1 MKFGIPVEI
10 RNHENRV
17 GATPDLV
24 KEIVELGHTVYVE
37 CDAGVKSLYPDEKYQ
52 EAGAIIVPSPE
63 KLYSQSDVILKI
75 RAPKPIEYELIEH
88 RHTILAFFQF
98 FNYTDMVKSLIG
110 RGANCFGYELYRE
123 GAFTRPVLDEDRKIA
138 GQLAVQLGGFYL
150 QKSLGGRGVLIG
162 NLPDSKFAANVLILG
177 SGSAGVAAANAA
189 AKMGANVT
197 LLEVDSEMLQVVNNA
212 LEAPVVSGLFDE
224 AALTQYF
231 PKTDLLICAFQRIE
245 MEKPP
250 KLTED
255 QINLLPKGSVVIDLD
270 IEFDGGALAYS
281 RPMKMDDP
289 VFIQNE
295 ILHFCVPNLA
305 GGVPWAG
312 SNVHS
317 MAIKP
322 IVKKIAQLG
331 FDEAVKSDPYL
342 ATGLVIYEGQI
353 ANKLLADSL
362 SMPYFDIRK

>member
-24 KEIVELGHTVYVE
+24 REIVQLGHTVYVE
-37 CDAGVKSLYPDEKYQ
+37 CDAGAKSLFPDELYQ
-52 EAGAIIVPSPE
+52 EAGAVIVPSPE
-63 KLYSQSDVILKI
+63 KLYGQSDVILKI

-162 NLPDSKFAANVLILG
+162 DLPDRRFAANVIVLG
-177 SGSAGVAAANAA
+177 GGSAGVAAANAA
-189 AKMGANVT
+189 AKMGANVI
-197 LLEVDSEMLQVVNNA
+197 LLEVDPEMLRVVENV
-212 LEAPVVSGLFDE
+212 LEPSITTGLFNDE
-224 AALTQYF
+224 SLHEHF
-231 PKTDLLICAFQRIE
+231 PHADLLICAFQRIE

-250 KLTED
+250 KLVEN
-255 QINLLPKGSVVIDLD
+255 QIYLMPKGSVVIDLD
-270 IEFDGGALAYS
+270 IEFDGGAVAYS

-289 VFIQNE
+289 VFIQNG

-322 IVKKIAQLG
+322 IVQKIAQLG
-331 FDEAVKSDPYL
+331 FDEAVKTDPYL

-353 ANKLLADSL
+353 ANKLLADNL

>member
-24 KEIVELGHTVYVE
+24 KEIVELGHSAYVE
-37 CDAGVKSLYPDEKYQ
+37 CDAGSKSLYSDEQYQ
-52 EAGAIIVPSPE
+52 QAGAIIVPSPE
-63 KLYSQSDVILKI
+63 KLYGQSDIILKI

-138 GQLAVQLGGFYL
+138 GQMAVQLGGFYL
-150 QKSLGGRGVLIG
+150 QKSFGGRGVLIG
-162 NLPDSKFAANVLILG
+162 SLPDSRFAANVVVLG
-177 SGSAGVAAANAA
+177 SGSAGVAAANIA

-197 LLEVDSEMLQVVNNA
+197 LLEVDSEMLQVVKNA
-212 LEAPVVSGLFDE
+212 LEPSITTGLLDE
-224 AALTQYF
+224 ETLSQIF
-231 PKTDLLICAFQRIE
+231 PLTDLLICAFQRIE

-255 QINLLPKGSVVIDLD
+255 QINLMPKGSVVIDLD

-289 VFIQNE
+289 VFIQND

-317 MAIKP
+317 MAIRP
-322 IVKKIAQLG
+322 LIKKIAQLG
-331 FDEAVKSDPYL
+331 FDEAVKTDPYL
-342 ATGLVIYEGQI
+342 ASGLVIYEGQI
-353 ANKLLADSL
+353 ANKLLADNL
-362 SMPYFDIRK
+362 SMPYFDVRR